1 MRFMVYLN
9 GRKKFIEYFFERAI
23 KKKIL
28 LSFMMVC
35 MSIFAFGILNVSA
48 EKYAD
53 TPVLST
59 LFILYHSISI
69 FI

>member
-1 MRFMVYLN
+1 MLFKEIYAIILYSINEEKMRFMVYLN

-35 MSIFAFGILNVSA
+35 MSIFAFRILNVSA
-48 EKYAD
+48 GM
-53 TPVLST
+53 V
-59 LFILYHSISI
+59 
-69 FI
+69 